1 MTKTI
6 GTIISVGLIIS
17 ALILGQFFY
26 KAQHKSDVVKVV
38 GFASMEYPSD
48 ILKWQVQLGV
58 QVDQNNLNSGYMTL
72 SKSVDSFK
80 SILHESGLDTNN
92 LKVRSPY
99 SYATYSQSGSI
110 NGYSIEQSLVYTLQ
124 DTLQFKIIE
133 ELDFNPLAF
142 YNKGI
147 MLRSSNIEYYIS
159 ELPQIKHNIIAE
171 ATKDAK
177 IRAMKVADSSGGKVG
192 KIISARVGVFQIT
205 EPLSTEVASYGIYST
220 SSKQK
225 QISVT
230 VSTEYE
236 LK

>member
-1 MTKTI
+1 T
-6 GTIISVGLIIS
+6 
-17 ALILGQFFY
+17 
-26 KAQHKSDVVKVV
+26 
-38 GFASMEYPSD
+38 
-48 ILKWQVQLGV
+48 
-58 QVDQNNLNSGYMTL
+58 
-72 SKSVDSFK
+72 
-80 SILHESGLDTNN
+80 
-92 LKVRSPY
+92 
-99 SYATYSQSGSI
+99 
-110 NGYSIEQSLVYTLQ
+110 
-124 DTLQFKIIE
+124 
-133 ELDFNPLAF
+133 F